1 MKKRISLILALML
14 MLSLMFSFGVSATAE
29 PVAIAADEGTNN
41 LEAVLELGMSYSGT
55 LVSAKE
61 KDTFTYTNEGDTGY
75 VTFAIETNASAE
87 AIKGGWVVE
96 ICDAEGNVLRTTT
109 AAPDEDGNLPKW
121 KKFSCADINGTYT
134 VNVVA
139 ADKANAPEG
148 VEYSLRVE
156 QVYKY
161 KAFFDKFLGF
171 DLSVFEWVQ
180 GIQSKAMTTIMVII
194 TTLGDEGIIFIA
206 MGILFLFFKKYRK
219 VGFAILIALVV
230 MLLCNNIIL
239 KDLLA
244 RPRPFNLFIIDPKA
258 YSLWGGEGAKYF
270 FPELVH
276 APSSFS
282 FPSGHT
288 SSAFA
293 AAFAIL
299 IYNRKIGIPM
309 TFFAALMGFSRI
321 YVEVHY
327 CTDVIAGAFVALVY
341 ALIAALIVN
350 LLYPTVEKIIEA
362 VLGKFKKKA

>member
-1 MKKRISLILALML
+1 MKRKISAVLALIM
-14 MLSLMFSFGVSATAE
+14 MLSLAFSFGVSATAD
-29 PVAIAADEGTNN
+29 PADTAANALQLGESYKG
-41 LEAVLELGMSYSGT
+41 VLSA
-55 LVSAKE
+55 AKE

-75 VTFAIETNASAE
+75 VTFAVETDAATE
-87 AIKGGWVVE
+87 AIKGGWIVE
-96 ICDAEGNVLRTTT
+96 ICDESGKVLRTTT
-109 AAPDEDGNLPKW
+109 AAPDAEGELPKW
-121 KKFSCADINGTYT
+121 KTFACEDINGTYT

-139 ADKANAPEG
+139 ADETNAPEG

-161 KAFFDKFLGF
+161 KALFDKFLGF
-171 DLSVFEWVQ
+171 DLAVFEWVQ
-180 GIQSKAMTTIMVII
+180 GIQGKFMTALMVTI

-206 MGILFLFFKKYRK
+206 MGIVLLFTKKYRK
-219 VGFAILIALVV
+219 VGFAILVALVV

-239 KDLLA
+239 KDLFA
-244 RPRPFNLFIIDPKA
+244 RPRPLHLYNIDPEA
-258 YSLWGGEGAKYF
+258 YAFWGGENAKYF
-270 FPELVH
+270 FPYFVH

-327 CTDVIAGAFVALVY
+327 CTDVIAAAIVALVY
-341 ALIAALIVN
+341 ALIAAGIVKLIFP
-350 LLYPTVEKIIEA
+350 YFEKAFDTVM
-362 VLGKFKKKA
+362 GKLFKKKA

>member
-1 MKKRISLILALML
+1 MNRKLSVFLALVM
-14 MLSLMFSFGVSATAE
+14 MLSLVFSFGASATAD
-29 PVAIAADEGTNN
+29 PVVIAADGP
-41 LEAVLELGMSYSGT
+41 AALELGESLAGVLET
-55 LVSAKE
+55 AKE
-61 KDTFTYTNEGDTGY
+61 KDSFTYTNEGETGY
-75 VTFAIETNASAE
+75 VTFAIESDAAADS
-87 AIKGGWVVE
+87 IKGGWVVE

-109 AAPDEDGNLPKW
+109 AAPDGEGNLPKW
-121 KKFSCADINGTYT
+121 KTYACADINGTYT

-139 ADKANAPEG
+139 ADEANAPEG
-148 VEYSLRVE
+148 VEYSLRTE

-161 KAFFDKFLGF
+161 KALFDPFLNF

-180 GIQSKAMTTIMVII
+180 GIQSRIMTAIMVTI

-206 MGILFLFFKKYRK
+206 MGIVLLFTKKYRK
-219 VGFAILIALVV
+219 VGFAILTALVV

-244 RPRPFNLFIIDPKA
+244 RPRPIHLFNIDPEA
-258 YSLWGGEGAKYF
+258 YAFWGGENAKYV
-270 FPELVH
+270 FPYFVH

-327 CTDVIAGAFVALVY
+327 CTDVIAGAVVALVY
-341 ALIAALIVN
+341 ALIAAGIVK
-350 LLYPTVEKIIEA
+350 LVFPYFEKALAA
-362 VLGKFKKKA
+362 VMGKLKKKA

>member
-1 MKKRISLILALML
+1 MNRKLSVFLALIM
-14 MLSLMFSFGVSATAE
+14 MLSLVFSFGASATND
-29 PVAIAADEGTNN
+29 PVTIAADDASNN
-41 LEAVLELGMSYSGT
+41 LEAVLELGTSYSGA
-55 LVSAKE
+55 LASAKE
-61 KDTFTYTNEGDTGY
+61 KDSFTYTNEGDTGY
-75 VTFAIETNASAE
+75 VTFAIEADAAAD
-87 AIKGGWVVE
+87 AIKGGWIVE
-96 ICDAEGNVLRTTT
+96 ICDENGKVLRSTT
-109 AAPDEDGNLPKW
+109 AAPDSEGNLPKW
-121 KKFSCADINGTYT
+121 KTYACEDINGTYK

-139 ADKANAPEG
+139 ADENNAPVG
-148 VEYSLRVE
+148 VEYSLRTE

-161 KAFFDKFLGF
+161 KALFDKFLGF
-171 DLSVFEWVQ
+171 DLAVFEWVQ
-180 GIQSKAMTTIMVII
+180 GLQNRFMTAIMVTI

-206 MGILFLFFKKYRK
+206 MGIVLLFTKKYRK
-219 VGFAILIALVV
+219 IGFAILTALVV

-244 RPRPFNLFIIDPKA
+244 RPRPLHLFNIDPEA
-258 YSLWGGEGAKYF
+258 YAAWGGENAKYV
-270 FPELVH
+270 FPWFVH

-327 CTDVIAGAFVALVY
+327 CTDVIAGAGVALVY
-341 ALIAALIVN
+341 ALIAAGIVKLVFPFFEK
-350 LLYPTVEKIIEA
+350 LLDTVP
-362 VLGKFKKKA
+362 GKLKKKA